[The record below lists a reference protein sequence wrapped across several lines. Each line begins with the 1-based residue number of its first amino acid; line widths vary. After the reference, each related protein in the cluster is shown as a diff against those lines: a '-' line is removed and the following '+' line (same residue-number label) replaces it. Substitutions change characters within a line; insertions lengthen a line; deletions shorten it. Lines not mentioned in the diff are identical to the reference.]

1 MGFYQFYYPW
11 RLSMISNIN
20 FHCAKRKHRKE
31 LEIFIKSYQQN
42 LKDSKLFYY
51 TSPVIANK
59 RIIVCYDK

>member
-11 RLSMISNIN
+11 RLAMISNIN

-51 TSPVIANK
+51 AKNLALS
-59 RIIVCYDK
+59 